1 MVYLSRSFH
10 SFDGGFDDNNEQN
23 PENADA
29 AFLGRRKRRY
39 GGFHSENDDLDD
51 AHNVRRILVYL
62 FGGFFNLYGN
72 ELSFIYGVD
81 DSYHIIVEKSFKK
94 KIEAAEKE
102 KIENHKYGKMR

>member
-39 GGFHSENDDLDD
+39 GGFNSENDDLDD
-51 AHNVRRILVYL
+51 ADYVRYILVHL
-62 FGGFFNLYGN
+62 FRRVLDLYDN
-72 ELSFIYGVD
+72 ELPSFNGVD
-81 DSYHIIVEKSFKK
+81 VAD
-94 KIEAAEKE
+94 
-102 KIENHKYGKMR
+102 